1 MSRDMTNQVN
11 DGPDN
16 EELPPTRRNADRAM
30 AETCPD
36 PDTARRTRSGRSYSA
51 PD

>member
-16 EELPPTRRNADRAM
+16 EQLRPTRRNANRAM
-30 AETCPD
+30 AEACPD
-36 PDTARRTRSGRSYSA
+36 PEAARRTCSG
-51 PD
+51 